1 MLQAALAYLQKV
13 REKDGEEFQALYGD
27 LAGHYQQRLAALSGE
42 ADKERA
48 AVSKHHRRHNRL
60 VRELLRVER
69 QTAVRLRNEG
79 HINDETLRELE
90 QELDFREVDVE
101 RAPQ

>member
-1 MLQAALAYLQKV
+1 MLKAALAHLQRSRKMD
-13 REKDGEEFQALYGD
+13 EEEFSLLYED
-27 LAGHYQQRLAALSGE
+27 LEGHYQQRLTALTGE
-42 ADKERA
+42 GDKERA

-79 HINDETLRELE
+79 HINDETLRALE
-90 QELDFREVDVE
+90 HELDLREVDLE